1 MAAHVTQSD
10 KKKKGP
16 KLTTTP
22 HKKKNHYLGVYEKR
36 KPCGGLEPPTLRLRV
51 SRATDCASKAYLLT
65 AGNISCGILTAR
77 CHVISTL

>member
-22 HKKKNHYLGVYEKR
+22 HKKKTIIWEYMKKES
-36 KPCGGLEPPTLRLRV
+36 PAGGSNPQP
-51 SRATDCASKAYLLT
+51 
-65 AGNISCGILTAR
+65 
-77 CHVISTL
+77 